1 LLRPFFCSFGFDSAI
16 NSPKKETRK
25 ISGFIHAMNRIPQIA
40 EAAAALLFPLQIP
53 LGISNFIQS
62 SNIINHNYKKPCF
75 PFWIY

>member
-1 LLRPFFCSFGFDSAI
+1 M
-16 NSPKKETRK
+16 
-25 ISGFIHAMNRIPQIA
+25 SGFIHAMNRIPQIA
-40 EAAAALLFPLQIP
+40 EAAAALLFPLQIL